1 MPIYTAYD
9 YTKQD
14 GTQRYVIA
22 RPNELGSTQIDFTPE
37 NHINHDSVH
46 THTRVWDA
54 ENEGWRTLILANIKD
69 TICGECETVEEFR
82 NKYIDCV
89 SDDEDSPVPM
99 DIDEEDESEDES
111 EDEKPVPMDI
121 DEEDESEDEKEVDE
135 SWIIDFSIAVS
146 IAIFFGGVAF
156 VVKLFN

>member
-54 ENEGWRTLILANIKD
+54 ENEGWRTLILANIND
-69 TICGECETVEEFR
+69 TICEECETVEEFR

-99 DIDEEDESEDES
+99 DIDEEDESEDE
-111 EDEKPVPMDI
+111 DEKPVPMDI
-121 DEEDESEDEKEVDE
+121 DEEKVEG

-156 VVKLFN
+156 VVKYNKLFIVLL

>member
-1 MPIYTAYD
+1 MPMYTAYN

-22 RPNELGSTQIDFTPE
+22 RPNDLGSTQIDFTPE

-69 TICGECETVEEFR
+69 TICEECETVEEFR

-99 DIDEEDESEDES
+99 DIDEEDESEDE
-111 EDEKPVPMDI
+111 DEKPVPMDI
-121 DEEDESEDEKEVDE
+121 DEEEVE
-135 SWIIDFSIAVS
+135 GSWIIDFSIAVS
-146 IAIFFGGVAF
+146 IAIFFGGVAC

>member
-99 DIDEEDESEDES
+99 DIDEEDESEDE
-111 EDEKPVPMDI
+111 
-121 DEEDESEDEKEVDE
+121 KEVDE

>member
-1 MPIYTAYD
+1 MYTAYN

-22 RPNELGSTQIDFTPE
+22 RPNDLGSTQIDFTPE

-54 ENEGWRTLILANIKD
+54 ENEGWRTLILANIND
-69 TICGECETVEEFR
+69 TICEECETVEEFR

-89 SDDEDSPVPM
+89 FDDEDSPVPM
-99 DIDEEDESEDES
+99 DIDEEDESEDE
-111 EDEKPVPMDI
+111 KPVPMDI
-121 DEEDESEDEKEVDE
+121 DEEEVE
-135 SWIIDFSIAVS
+135 GSWIIDFSIAVS

>member
-54 ENEGWRTLILANIKD
+54 ENEGWRTLIMDNIINTTYVCISD
-69 TICGECETVEEFR
+69 TFYNTDEMG
-82 NKYIDCV
+82 
-89 SDDEDSPVPM
+89 DDEE
-99 DIDEEDESEDES
+99 I
-111 EDEKPVPMDI
+111 
-121 DEEDESEDEKEVDE
+121 
-135 SWIIDFSIAVS
+135 
-146 IAIFFGGVAF
+146 
-156 VVKLFN
+156 LTYNLN

>member
-37 NHINHDSVH
+37 NHIKGEPSPH

-54 ENEGWRTLILANIKD
+54 ENEGWRTLILSNIENI
-69 TICGECETVEEFR
+69 ICRNFESTDKFREFLEVPR
-82 NKYIDCV
+82 DGADIFFRV
-89 SDDEDSPVPM
+89 TGGPFIPM
-99 DIDEEDESEDES
+99 DC
-111 EDEKPVPMDI
+111 
-121 DEEDESEDEKEVDE
+121 
-135 SWIIDFSIAVS
+135 DF
-146 IAIFFGGVAF
+146 
-156 VVKLFN
+156 